1 MFAGLGVLMIIAP
14 INAVLVRWNRKY
26 SKLGIEEKDKRM
38 KLMNE
43 ILNGIKVKPRAD
55 KVPAFIIL
63 HFNINTKNCLWNDVN
78 CILKIFFLT
87 YYP

>member
-55 KVPAFIIL
+55 KVSCIYNFAFQYQYKKFAYETMSI
-63 HFNINTKNCLWNDVN
+63 V
-78 CILKIFFLT
+78 
-87 YYP
+87 Y